1 MNITVNGEPRLVDDD
16 TTIGAIVDSI
26 TRDRSRVAV
35 DRNTEIVPRATY
47 DEAAVADG
55 DVIEVVTLVGGG

>member
-1 MNITVNGEPRLVDDD
+1 MNITVNGESRLVDDG